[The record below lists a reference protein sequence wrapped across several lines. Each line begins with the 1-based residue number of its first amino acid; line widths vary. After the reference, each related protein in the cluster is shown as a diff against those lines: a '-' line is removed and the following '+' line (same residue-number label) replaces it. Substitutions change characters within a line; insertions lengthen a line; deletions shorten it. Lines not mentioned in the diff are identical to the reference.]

1 MKIYANGCSFT
12 YGDELIDPA
21 KTAWPAIL
29 ANKLNSTVVNDAI
42 SGGTNSRTMYHTI
55 KNIQQDYD
63 LYLIAWTTYSRFT
76 FYKSDNNFETNFN
89 TQLKHT
95 LYSSEKFYA
104 DWGITLYKHWYNEL
118 YAFKLWLQQ
127 IIQLQS
133 LLSNKN
139 YLMINTMDNNINR
152 WTVNKESFI
161 NSIKPL
167 INFDIMN
174 DKQLFDEYNEIQYYI
189 SIIDFSKF
197 YQWNKFYITQ
207 LGSQFKCGPAGHILE
222 EGHAHLAELIYKQ
235 CSK

>member
-12 YGDELIDPA
+12 YGDELVNPEQ
-21 KTAWPAIL
+21 TSWPVLL
-29 ANKLNSTVVNDAI
+29 ANKLNGTVVNDAI

-89 TQLKHT
+89 PQLTHA
-95 LYSSEKFYA
+95 LYSADKFYA
-104 DWGITLYKHWYNEL
+104 DWGNTLYKHWYNEL

-133 LLSNKN
+133 LMGTKN
-139 YLMINTMDNNINR
+139 YIMINTMDNNINK
-152 WTVNKESFI
+152 WAANKESFI
-161 NSIKPL
+161 ESVKLL
-167 INFDIMN
+167 INFDIMTN
-174 DKQLFDEYNEIQYYI
+174 EQIFDEYNEIQYYI

-207 LGSQFKCGPAGHILE
+207 LCSQFKCGLGGHLLE
-222 EGHAHLAELIYKQ
+222 DGHAHLAELIYKHV
-235 CSK
+235 